1 MIPNNYFVHNA
12 TTLRQLL
19 NDNKNLP
26 IIFAVDESK
35 YSSVDFKYDFCTNFH
50 CAKKTILSENPY
62 YDFDYAFEDE
72 EDLKAYIYN
81 YHARLHN
88 YDISNDTEFNEFI
101 EKEVE
106 QLKPYWI
113 DVIVV
118 YLD

>member
-1 MIPNNYFVHNA
+1 MISNNYFMHNA
-12 TTLRQLL
+12 NTLRQVL
-19 NDNKNLP
+19 NDNKDLP

-35 YSSVDFKYDFCTNFH
+35 YSSVDFKYDFCTDFH

-62 YDFDYAFEDE
+62 YDFDYTFEDE
-72 EDLKAYIYN
+72 MDLKAYIYN
-81 YHARLHN
+81 YHARLRD
-88 YDISNDTEFNEFI
+88 YDILDDTEFNKFI
-101 EKEVE
+101 EKEVK

>member
-1 MIPNNYFVHNA
+1 MIPNNYFMHNA
-12 TTLRQLL
+12 DTLRQLL
-19 NDNKNLP
+19 NYNKDLP

-50 CAKKTILSENPY
+50 CAKKTILSENPQ
-62 YDFDYAFEDE
+62 YDFDYSCEDE
-72 EDLKAYIYN
+72 EDWKAYIYN
-81 YHARLHN
+81 YHSRLRN